1 NFYVPNSG
9 TFNPGQGAVEFIGSH
24 NGWINLA
31 SGNNF
36 HDLVINKDI
45 SSYAL
50 FDSEITIDNDLI
62 VQSGELKAES
72 NAFEVIDIIIEPQ
85 GILNPQAGDIVISGN
100 WTNNRGDDGF
110 IEDYST
116 VTFVDYY
123 YDSHILSDEVFN
135 ILNIEKVSTSGSV
148 TLPDSLTVTVQHF
161 NINSGEFITGGNL
174 KIGGNFN
181 APYSGTFN
189 PTQGF
194 VEFVGLGDSWLNIAA
209 GNHFNDLVV
218 NKPNF
223 GQLELLS
230 ELDIRNDLHIQS
242 GELMSD
248 GNNVESIN
256 IIIEPLGILNSG
268 GSGFAIHGNWAN
280 YNGDDGFIED
290 GSHVTFTDYYYS
302 PTTIL
307 TDETFS
313 YVIVEKVSPN
323 GNVTL
328 ADNTDVTFMQLEIN
342 DGKFI
347 TGNNNNVSVGN
358 DGYIATN
365 ASIIMPDASPASQL
379 TIGGEFSHDSNGI
392 FEIGSGNDVSVG
404 QFLYEAEL
412 TINGGNFECKSS
424 WWVGNDAVTNLS
436 GGSIVFSKT
445 TPSWL
450 NLNGQFN
457 MSGGIVDAQSNSIGF
472 GQNFIGNLTG
482 GSFMT
487 GGSFIAAYNNIFQQ
501 NGGEVVFTGDADST
515 LSLAD
520 GCYVND
526 FVFNRTGGTLTL
538 LTDLNVKNDFT
549 LNSGYFDKT
558 SGNLYI
564 GRNWANYAGPS
575 AINLSSGS
583 VYFNSDKPASIL
595 TDETFGSLLIEK
607 TFADGNYLDVAAN
620 KTIQVNK
627 HFFVL
632 DGCFRLNNNS
642 DLSVNIL
649 FRIFDG
655 AGINVSP
662 NASTASIHIKRDWD
676 NYNTVNNEYSG
687 FYPSLSTVIFE
698 GTSDQE
704 VNGASF
710 EENFY
715 NIVVQK
721 ASGEFKPNVNM
732 AITNDII
739 IEEGVWSYGN
749 SGLYYDL
756 YGNLTINLNGSWQ
769 DDESTLYFSSG
780 DDVAFS
786 DNSTSGSVFGDININ
801 LGLST
806 INLLVNAGFN
816 CKSLNVS
823 RGSAAINNVEVSVND
838 WLYVSDDGTLLFENS
853 STLKMADNSFVSI
866 SGGLLSFMGT
876 ETESPLLTHESTGY
890 YSFIVE
896 NGGTL
901 LANYTNFEFMDTDGI
916 HIFNTGI
923 IGGADPLENCTFRN
937 GEPSGSLLSVDNDQV
952 LEISNA
958 IFPDNTLGGL
968 YNVSKPN
975 NNGQIIFID
984 AQGDFSGDGFESDPY
999 SRVSWEESSINLE
1012 MMVFLE
1018 GPFNGTD
1025 MNPSTGS
1032 GFLPLTQPYGG
1043 SPWNYSGAESVT
1055 SIPANV
1061 VDWIL
1066 VELRDAPDAGSAIP
1080 STMIAQQAAFL

>member
-1 NFYVPNSG
+1 
-9 TFNPGQGAVEFIGSH
+9 
-24 NGWINLA
+24 
-31 SGNNF
+31 
-36 HDLVINKDI
+36 
-45 SSYAL
+45 
-50 FDSEITIDNDLI
+50 
-62 VQSGELKAES
+62 
-72 NAFEVIDIIIEPQ
+72 
-85 GILNPQAGDIVISGN
+85 
-100 WTNNRGDDGF
+100 
-110 IEDYST
+110 
-116 VTFVDYY
+116 
-123 YDSHILSDEVFN
+123 
-135 ILNIEKVSTSGSV
+135 
-148 TLPDSLTVTVQHF
+148 
-161 NINSGEFITGGNL
+161 
-174 KIGGNFN
+174 
-181 APYSGTFN
+181 
-189 PTQGF
+189 
-194 VEFVGLGDSWLNIAA
+194 
-209 GNHFNDLVV
+209 
-218 NKPNF
+218 
-223 GQLELLS
+223 
-230 ELDIRNDLHIQS
+230 
-242 GELMSD
+242 M
-248 GNNVESIN
+248 
-256 IIIEPLGILNSG
+256 
-268 GSGFAIHGNWAN
+268 
-280 YNGDDGFIED
+280 
-290 GSHVTFTDYYYS
+290 
-302 PTTIL
+302 
-307 TDETFS
+307 
-313 YVIVEKVSPN
+313 
-323 GNVTL
+323 
-328 ADNTDVTFMQLEIN
+328 
-342 DGKFI
+342 
-347 TGNNNNVSVGN
+347 
-358 DGYIATN
+358 
-365 ASIIMPDASPASQL
+365 
-379 TIGGEFSHDSNGI
+379 
-392 FEIGSGNDVSVG
+392 
-404 QFLYEAEL
+404 
-412 TINGGNFECKSS
+412 
-424 WWVGNDAVTNLS
+424 
-436 GGSIVFSKT
+436 
-445 TPSWL
+445 
-450 NLNGQFN
+450 
-457 MSGGIVDAQSNSIGF
+457 
-472 GQNFIGNLTG
+472 
-482 GSFMT
+482 
-487 GGSFIAAYNNIFQQ
+487 
-501 NGGEVVFTGDADST
+501 
-515 LSLAD
+515 
-520 GCYVND
+520 
-526 FVFNRTGGTLTL
+526 
-538 LTDLNVKNDFT
+538 
-549 LNSGYFDKT
+549 
-558 SGNLYI
+558 
-564 GRNWANYAGPS
+564 
-575 AINLSSGS
+575 
-583 VYFNSDKPASIL
+583 
-595 TDETFGSLLIEK
+595 
-607 TFADGNYLDVAAN
+607 
-620 KTIQVNK
+620 
-627 HFFVL
+627 
-632 DGCFRLNNNS
+632 
-642 DLSVNIL
+642 SVNIL

-662 NASTASIHIKRDWD
+662 NASTASIHIKRDCD

-1080 STMIAQQAAFL
+1080 STMIAQQAAFLLNDGFVVGLDGSSNLVFDQSFNQSLFVVVYHRNHLPVMTANPIARVDGIYGYSFMSDGMSAYGTDALINLDVNVYGMYAADANGSGEIDINDKTIWTNQTGEQGYKSADFNMDGQVSNPDKNDLWITNEGESGQLPE